1 MRGNECASACCLPP
15 TPWLQ
20 VSHLDEVAMGT
31 EERQELETK
40 IDELEDKVGTYELVQ
55 CISCMEVISLL
66 KPCPVSPIDAI
77 NVMCMFM

>member
-1 MRGNECASACCLPP
+1 MSAPLLATCYLPP

-40 IDELEDKVGTYELVQ
+40 IDELEDKVGTYRELVQ
-55 CISCMEVISLL
+55 CE
-66 KPCPVSPIDAI
+66 
-77 NVMCMFM
+77 